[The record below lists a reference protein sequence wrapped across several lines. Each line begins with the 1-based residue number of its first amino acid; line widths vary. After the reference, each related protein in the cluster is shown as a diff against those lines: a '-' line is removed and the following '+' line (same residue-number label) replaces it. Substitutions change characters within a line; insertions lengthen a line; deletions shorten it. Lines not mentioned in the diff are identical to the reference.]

1 MFNLKIKSYLNL
13 IFIVSLI
20 SIISAYFIEYI
31 LGYQPCNL
39 CLIERIPYALSLIL
53 IVSNFV
59 FKKMEKFII
68 ILLILVFIFS
78 FLISIYHF
86 GIEQGF
92 FEESSVCGLRNSLE
106 IISKEEL
113 LKQLNERNI
122 SCKDVTFRIFGLS
135 LTSINIFI
143 SLIIIIILTKAYIS
157 YEKIKS

>member
-13 IFIVSLI
+13 IFVVSLI
-20 SIISAYFIEYI
+20 SIISAYFIEYV

-39 CLIERIPYALSLIL
+39 CLIERIPYGLSLIL
-53 IVSNFV
+53 ITSNFI
-59 FKKMEKFII
+59 FKKMEKFFI
-68 ILLILVFIFS
+68 ILLTLIFIFS

-92 FEESSVCGLRNSLE
+92 FQESSVCGLRNATE
-106 IISKEEL
+106 ILSKEEL
-113 LKQLNERNI
+113 LKQLNERTI

-157 YEKIKS
+157 YEKIKP

>member
-13 IFIVSLI
+13 IFVVSLI
-20 SIISAYFIEYI
+20 SIISAYFIEYV

-39 CLIERIPYALSLIL
+39 CLIERIPYGLSLIL
-53 IVSNFV
+53 ITSNFI
-59 FKKMEKFII
+59 FKKMEKFFI
-68 ILLILVFIFS
+68 ILLTLIFIFS

-92 FEESSVCGLRNSLE
+92 FQESSVCGLRNATE
-106 IISKEEL
+106 ILSKEEL
-113 LKQLNERNI
+113 LKQLNERTI

-143 SLIIIIILTKAYIS
+143 SLMIIIILTKVYIL

>member
-1 MFNLKIKSYLNL
+1 MFNLNIRSYLNL
-13 IFIVSLI
+13 IFAVSLI

-39 CLIERIPYALSLIL
+39 CLIERIPYGLSLIL
-53 IVSNFV
+53 IFLNFIL
-59 FKKMEKFII
+59 KKMEKFFI
-68 ILLILVFIFS
+68 ILLILIFIFS
-78 FLISIYHF
+78 FLITIYHF

-92 FEESSVCGLRNSLE
+92 FQESSICELRNATE
-106 IISKEEL
+106 IMSKEEL

-157 YEKIKS
+157 YEKI